1 MNLLSKREA
10 EVVRCLA
17 EGLTNR
23 EIADRLGLSQHT
35 IKNHLFRIFDKL
47 GVSQPNRTPVYNAQP
62 GDCRTSTPAG
72 FAGDPADGYDEAT
85 LALCQ
90 KAAEYGV
97 VAAQLALA
105 RISWTGRPNDS
116 DIVRA
121 YIWFCVAIDQLT
133 RTKNAVKR
141 AMDPAQLA
149 EGERGVHK
157 RLNKPRIEP
166 SLSARTS
173 SSDYERGIVA

>member
-47 GVSQPNRTPVYNAQP
+47 GVSSRIELVFMTLSQ
-62 GDCRTSTPAG
+62 GTPAPPLLPG
-72 FAGDPADGYDEAT
+72 LLGDPADGYDEAT
-85 LALCQ
+85 FALCQ
-90 KAAEYGV
+90 KAAEHGV

-116 DIVRA
+116 DVVRA

>member
-1 MNLLSKREA
+1 M
-10 EVVRCLA
+10 
-17 EGLTNR
+17 
-23 EIADRLGLSQHT
+23 
-35 IKNHLFRIFDKL
+35 
-47 GVSQPNRTPVYNAQP
+47 
-62 GDCRTSTPAG
+62 
-72 FAGDPADGYDEAT
+72 
-85 LALCQ
+85 
-90 KAAEYGV
+90 

-116 DIVRA
+116 HIVRA

-157 RLNKPRIEP
+157 RLNKSRIEP
-166 SLSARTS
+166 SLSVRTS

>member
-62 GDCRTSTPAG
+62 GTAHLHFRRVCWG
-72 FAGDPADGYDEAT
+72 
-85 LALCQ
+85 
-90 KAAEYGV
+90 
-97 VAAQLALA
+97 
-105 RISWTGRPNDS
+105 
-116 DIVRA
+116 
-121 YIWFCVAIDQLT
+121 
-133 RTKNAVKR
+133 
-141 AMDPAQLA
+141 
-149 EGERGVHK
+149 
-157 RLNKPRIEP
+157 
-166 SLSARTS
+166 S
-173 SSDYERGIVA
+173 S